1 MHVSE
6 SLDAF
11 LYTLYVFYMLW
22 YFSFSYMMLHD
33 EMLFYTMFCRVI
45 LLLYIIVTSYI
56 TLLSSMLSIILQYI
70 TISFI
75 YNYIYL
81 FIFTSF
87 RGGFTKRRWN
97 NAYYLERRF
106 QHPRF
111 LGNRCVQC
119 HASPKK

>member
-1 MHVSE
+1 MLVNRWMRFYIH
-6 SLDAF
+6 
-11 LYTLYVFYMLW
+11 YMYFYMLW

-33 EMLFYTMFCRVI
+33 EMLSYTMFCRVI

-75 YNYIYL
+75 YDYIYL

-87 RGGFTKRRWN
+87 RGGFTKGGGTTLTTSKGGFN
-97 NAYYLERRF
+97 IQGF
-106 QHPRF
+106 
-111 LGNRCVQC
+111 
-119 HASPKK
+119 